1 MAKKSKDSAC
11 CPEHG
16 AGAAAPAVGGAGI
29 QQKFR
34 EFLKAVDTPGALDAH
49 TKAAVSLA
57 LAVAA
62 RCGPCVKNHLAKAR
76 GMGFTEEE
84 IEEAA
89 WLAIAFGGS
98 PVMMFYNGL
107 RGEAAEQACCGPKSG
122 ASGPVRPPVLG
133 GGCCSND

>member
-11 CPEHG
+11 CPDHG

-34 EFLKAVDTPGALDAH
+34 EFLKAVDAPGALDAH
-49 TKAAVSLA
+49 TKEAVSLA
-57 LAVAA
+57 LVVVA
-62 RCGPCVKNHLAKAR
+62 RCAPCVKQHLAKAR

-98 PVMMFYNGL
+98 PVMMFWNGC
-107 RGEAAEQACCGPKSG
+107 REAAEQECCRSKSG
-122 ASGPVRPPVLG
+122 AS